1 MFQLIQLS
9 NHSYIYR
16 GFTLIVLPKKAM
28 QPVMRYHVKH
38 GDQSF
43 GKFDAQVKAINYI
56 DYLFM
61 QRGG

>member
-28 QPVMRYHVKH
+28 QPVTRYHVRY

-43 GKFDAQVKAINYI
+43 GKFDAQVKATNYI
-56 DYLFM
+56 DSLFM
-61 QRGG
+61 QREE